1 MDRNLA
7 SGASAPSRYDH
18 RNTADCTLD
27 MSETQ
32 TIIDIDALGTALQEA
47 GSSCGPDL
55 EYDPDFISLF
65 LAATRK
71 PERQSGESVVPAE
84 EPDWAD
90 VRRRAESILAK
101 SKDIRVAVLLTRALT
116 RTANLDGLCAGLQLT
131 YRLLAQFWD
140 EVHPRLDPTEELD
153 PTMRLN
159 ALSSLADSDA
169 VLGDLRSALLI
180 PPGKQRRISVRDVLG
195 VVGKLPPA
203 EGAPTQVVM
212 ESILADAA
220 SRNELSVSAI
230 RGALTTAGEIKSF
243 LMEKVGSDRATDLSP
258 LIDALKSVAQVVDKV
273 SGVEADATASDSDIN
288 QDSGGRPVVASG
300 EIRSR
305 EDAVLVL
312 ERVCA
317 FIERTEPANPAPLFI
332 RRARQ
337 LLTKSFIE
345 IIQDLAPDSLGQI
358 QKMVGLDHE

>member
-1 MDRNLA
+1 
-7 SGASAPSRYDH
+7 
-18 RNTADCTLD
+18 
-27 MSETQ
+27 MSEAQ
-32 TIIDIDALGTALQEA
+32 TVIDIDALVAALPEA
-47 GSSCGPDL
+47 GSPCGPDL

-90 VRRRAESILAK
+90 VRQRSEAILAR

-116 RTANLDGLCAGLQLT
+116 RTENLDGLWAGLQLT
-131 YRLLAQFWD
+131 CRLLSRFWD
-140 EVHPRLDPTEELD
+140 EVNPRLDPTEDLD

-159 ALSSLADSDA
+159 ALASYADSDA
-169 VLGDLRSALLI
+169 LLGDLRSALLV
-180 PPGKQRRISVRDVLG
+180 PAGKQRRISVRDILG
-195 VVGKLPPA
+195 VTGKLPLP
-203 EGAPTQVVM
+203 EGAPTQVEM
-212 ESILADAA
+212 ETILADAA
-220 SRNELSVSAI
+220 SRNEISVAAI
-230 RGALTTAGEIKSF
+230 NGALTTAGEIRSF
-243 LMEKVGSDRATDLSP
+243 LMEKVGGDRATDLSP
-258 LIDALKSVAQVVDKV
+258 LIDALKSVVQVVNKV
-273 SGVEADATASDSDIN
+273 SGVETSGDASVGDIN
-288 QDSGGRPVVASG
+288 QTSSQRPLVGGG

-305 EDAVLVL
+305 EDAVLIL

-317 FIERTEPANPAPLFI
+317 FIERNEPANPAPLFI

-358 QKMVGLDHE
+358 QKMVGLDHEP

>member
-1 MDRNLA
+1 
-7 SGASAPSRYDH
+7 
-18 RNTADCTLD
+18 
-27 MSETQ
+27 MSETP
-32 TIIDIDALGTALQEA
+32 TIIDIDALGAAVLEA
-47 GSSCGPDL
+47 GSPCGPDL

-90 VRRRAESILAK
+90 VRRRSESILAR

-116 RTANLDGLCAGLQLT
+116 RTANLDGLCSGIQLT
-131 YRLLAQFWD
+131 YQLLSRFWD
-140 EVHPRLDPTEELD
+140 EVHPRLDPTEDLD

-159 ALSSLADSDA
+159 ALASFADPDA

-180 PPGKQRRISVRDVLG
+180 PTGKQRRISVRDVLG
-195 VVGKLPPA
+195 VAGKLPLA
-203 EGAPTQVVM
+203 EGAPTQVEM
-212 ESILADAA
+212 ETILADAV
-220 SRNELSVSAI
+220 SRNEVSVAAI
-230 RGALTTAGEIKSF
+230 RSALATAGEIKSF
-243 LMEKVGSDRATDLSP
+243 LIEKVGADRATDFSP
-258 LIDALKSVAQVVDKV
+258 LIDTLKSVAQLIDKV
-273 SGVEADATASDSDIN
+273 SGAETRGTASDGVIGH
-288 QDSGGRPVVASG
+288 DSGGRPAVASS

-345 IIQDLAPDSLGQI
+345 IIQDLAPESLGQI
-358 QKMVGLDHE
+358 QKMAGLNHE